1 MNNDKT
7 ITTQVTLNTL
17 QLFAL
22 IDAIESVHIENQTP
36 EQIKTNDELIPIL
49 EEALDQIDSL
59 KTVHAI
65 ADIVFN

>member
-22 IDAIESVHIENQTP
+22 IDAIESVHIENLTP
-36 EQIKTNDELIPIL
+36 EQLRTNDELIPIL